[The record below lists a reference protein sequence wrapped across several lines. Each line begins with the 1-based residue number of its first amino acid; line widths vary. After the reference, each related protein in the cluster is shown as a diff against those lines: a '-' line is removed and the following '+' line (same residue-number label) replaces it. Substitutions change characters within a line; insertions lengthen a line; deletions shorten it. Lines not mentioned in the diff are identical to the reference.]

1 MQMYCFFFNCA
12 NNYASFF
19 LFIFVCACTIQNKG
33 THQCGESLCYKFFN
47 VLLLLYGYLFD
58 AFLVAS
64 SLE

>member
-33 THQCGESLCYKFFN
+33 TRHTGESLCY
-47 VLLLLYGYLFD
+47 
-58 AFLVAS
+58 
-64 SLE
+64 